1 MPASPSASVFINCP
15 FDKQYQRLFDAIVF
29 CVAACGFVP
38 RCTLELT
45 DAADVRIENIYRLIA
60 QCNHSIHDISRTE
73 VDDQPYQLPRFNMP
87 LELGI
92 FLGAKRFGGRS
103 SQKRCLIMDRAP
115 YRYQRFISDIGG
127 QDIRAHDRSPARAIR
142 HVREWLQSAPGKAAI
157 PGGAKIWQDYRHFR
171 RELPAIAEEAQLSRT
186 HLTFIDYFPLVR
198 NWLKLHR
205 GAVAAGGK
213 TVHEEWR

>member
-15 FDKQYQRLFDAIVF
+15 FDSQYQPLFEAIVF

-45 DAADVRIENIYRLIA
+45 DAGDVRIENIYRLIG
-60 QCNHSIHDISRTE
+60 QCNYSIHDISRTE
-73 VDDQPYQLPRFNMP
+73 VRNQPYQLPRFNMP

-115 YRYQRFISDIGG
+115 YRYKRFISDIGG
-127 QDIRAHDRSPARAIR
+127 QDIKSHDNNPATAIR
-142 HVREWLQSAPGKAAI
+142 SVRDWLQYSPGKAAI
-157 PGGAKIWQDYRHFR
+157 PGGAMIWKKYRRFR
-171 RELPAIAEEAQLSRT
+171 QELPVIAEEAQLDPAQ
-186 HLTFIDYFPLVR
+186 LTFIDYLQLVV
-198 NWLKLHR
+198 NWLKEHR
-205 GAVAAGGK
+205 
-213 TVHEEWR
+213 